1 MQGGCLPSEHAARSN
16 PPSRVSNG
24 VRILVVDADPT
35 VQRALG
41 NALSQA
47 GFEVSTS
54 GEGPEALRM
63 ARSDRPALVLI
74 AANLPGVD
82 GFTVVSR
89 LRMEDGPSTH
99 TPAILLLPENDAEA
113 RSKAL
118 RSGAD
123 DYLTKPFHP
132 GRVDGAYAQPVGAIS
147 ARRTCPADAQHR
159 VRYSSGCAGSG
170 GQEEHAV
177 SGHPLL
183 RRQGRCGNHHDR
195 DQYRYCAAQR
205 ARPARVFDRRQ
216 PPIR

>member
-1 MQGGCLPSEHAARSN
+1 MA
-16 PPSRVSNG
+16 

-47 GFEVSTS
+47 GFEVTTS
-54 GEGPEALRM
+54 GEGPEALRL

-118 RSGAD
+118 RWRRRLSDQAF
-123 DYLTKPFHP
+123 PS
-132 GRVDGAYAQPVGAIS
+132 GRVDGAYAQPAGA
-147 ARRTCPADAQHR
+147 
-159 VRYSSGCAGSG
+159 V
-170 GQEEHAV
+170 
-177 SGHPLL
+177 
-183 RRQGRCGNHHDR
+183 
-195 DQYRYCAAQR
+195 
-205 ARPARVFDRRQ
+205 
-216 PPIR
+216 